1 MEEFF
6 DQLFLNCVRNL
17 SLARSNR
24 SLAKTALS
32 FHAYEALGLFVS
44 GLDLEATAESIS
56 AGHSGIVRQM
66 VNSCRRYTSLSRI

>member
-1 MEEFF
+1 LLSTIFKPMEEFF

-32 FHAYEALGLFVS
+32 FHAYEALALFLS
-44 GLDLEATAESIS
+44 GLVLKARAAPIGLEKC
-56 AGHSGIVRQM
+56 SGDG
-66 VNSCRRYTSLSRI
+66 